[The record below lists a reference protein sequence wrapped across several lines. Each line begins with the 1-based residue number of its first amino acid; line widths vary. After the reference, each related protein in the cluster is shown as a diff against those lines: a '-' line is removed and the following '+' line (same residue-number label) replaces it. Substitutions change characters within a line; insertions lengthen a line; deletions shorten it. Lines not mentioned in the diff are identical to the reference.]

1 MTQNPDNVASKEAEQ
16 QFKKWSQTEYVKI
29 SKFCGSKGYR
39 VSRVVHSKCQSLP
52 PMLAVWYVKTN
63 EKDVDLWVISG
74 EFPTDITSSKI
85 AKNAREALR
94 HFSMSWH
101 IQAAK
106 LEDGIA
112 EGKFELGDE
121 QTQAKFAK
129 ELIARAEGLYDLYN
143 SDKLW
148 EASGLTL

>member
-1 MTQNPDNVASKEAEQ
+1 MTQNPGNMTKEAEEA

-39 VSRVVHSKCQSLP
+39 LDKIIQSKCQSLP
-52 PMLAVWYVKTN
+52 PVLSVWYVKTN

-74 EFPTDITSSKI
+74 EFPTDIASSKV

-94 HFSMSWH
+94 YFSMSWH
-101 IQAAK
+101 IQSAK
-106 LEDGIA
+106 LEDGVA
-112 EGKFELGDE
+112 EGKIELGDQKT
-121 QTQAKFAK
+121 QTKFAK
-129 ELIARAEGLYDLYN
+129 ELTASAENLYELYN

>member
-1 MTQNPDNVASKEAEQ
+1 MTQNQANMTQQEAELE
-16 QFKKWSQTEYVKI
+16 FKKWSQTEYVKI
-29 SKFCGSKGYR
+29 SKFCTSKGYR
-39 VSRVVHSKCQSLP
+39 VSRVVQSKCQSLP
-52 PMLAVWYVKTN
+52 PMLAVWYVKTD
-63 EKDVDLWVISG
+63 EKDTDLWVISG
-74 EFPTDITSSKI
+74 EFPTDIASSKI

-94 HFSMSWH
+94 YFSMSWH

-106 LEDGIA
+106 LEDGVA

-121 QTQAKFAK
+121 ETQTKFAK
-129 ELIARAEGLYDLYN
+129 ELTARAEGLYELYS